1 VGAVVLQDLLENYS
15 FSNPQ
20 IWSLLAASAV
30 AFGFGYWVY
39 FWAIRI
45 LIREKRSPYP
55 NWMHTFYLAC
65 DMTGTVFWFLLAK
78 DHDWFW
84 FFTMSSVAMFVWVLC
99 EIWCLYM
106 AVKWE
111 RQAIWGELYTAPVT
125 TKQAVSRIL
134 AEVAMF
140 LTVVN
145 LTNYF
150 FGGLED
156 AAMFKWYVWTNFLV
170 ALGPATYWAKHRD
183 RRISP
188 FGLSV
193 MVLASIVAT
202 YLPPGFG
209 MWTTASS
216 YFNTPWFYIAG
227 LVTTGFAVHSLL
239 KIRKLPTA
247 QPEPVLTN
255 A

>member
-1 VGAVVLQDLLENYS
+1 MVLDDLLASYS

-39 FWAIRI
+39 IWAIRI

-65 DMTGTVFWFLLAK
+65 DMTGTVFWFLLARE
-78 DHDWFW
+78 HDWFW
-84 FFTMSSVAMFVWVLC
+84 FFTASSVAMFVWVLC

-106 AVKWE
+106 AVRWE
-111 RQAIWGELYTAPVT
+111 RQEIYGDLYVQPVT
-125 TKQAVSRIL
+125 PRQATTRIV
-134 AEVAMF
+134 AEVVVF

-150 FGGLED
+150 FGGLAD
-156 AAMFKWYVWTNFLV
+156 AAMFKWYVWTNLLV
-170 ALGPATYWAKHRD
+170 ALGPAMYWARNRD

-188 FGLSV
+188 VGLMV
-193 MVLASIVAT
+193 MVLASIIAT
-202 YLPPGFG
+202 YLPAGFG
-209 MWTTASS
+209 MWTTASP
-216 YFNTPWFYIAG
+216 YFDTPWFYAAG
-227 LVTTGFAVHSLL
+227 LVTTAVAVHNLV
-239 KIRKLPTA
+239 KARTYPA
-247 QPEPVLTN
+247 VERVPV
-255 A
+255 AGDV